1 MRDHILALDEGTTSA
16 RAVLFD
22 REGTPCAS
30 GSVEFSQSY
39 PRPGWVEQNPEE
51 ILSCQRRAVE
61 LCLERAALSPDRLLA
76 IGLANQRETV
86 VLWDKATGKSVA
98 PAIGWQCRR
107 TAAACEELAAAGLEP
122 MIHQKTGLRL
132 DPYFS
137 ASKLSY
143 LLTTIPNAKE
153 KAARGEW
160 LFGTVDSFLLWHLT
174 QGRVHKTDPTNAS
187 RTMLFNIQT
196 GDWDEELL
204 SLFGVPRACLPEVA
218 SSAEIYGETEIGGVA
233 VPIAGIAGDQQAA
246 LFGQGCTRAGEMKAT
261 YGTGLFLLSHTG
273 QSPVFSSSGLLT
285 TLAATPQGAP
295 LQYALEGSVFT
306 GGDVVRWLR
315 DELGFFERAA
325 DIEALARQAKTEGV
339 FLVPAFTGLGAPYW
353 DPQAR
358 ASLLGL
364 TRACGRAEIARA
376 ALEAIAFSCA
386 DVLTLL
392 RRESGHPIP
401 SMRVDGGA
409 TANNLLLQIQADL
422 ANVTVLRP
430 PVREAT
436 ARGAALLAGCTLG
449 LWSPDRLPEPPQQPD
464 SFSPS
469 LPDDRRRT
477 LQGGWQRAVAATRS
491 FTGGPLS

>member
-143 LLTTIPNAKE
+143 LLTTIPHAKE

-174 QGRVHKTDPTNAS
+174 RGRVHKTDPTNAS

-204 SLFGVPRACLPEVA
+204 SLFDIPRACLPEVA
-218 SSAEIYGETEIGGVA
+218 SSAEIYGETELGGVA

-376 ALEAIAFSCA
+376 ALDAIAFSCA
-386 DVLTLL
+386 DVLALL

-409 TANNLLLQIQADL
+409 TANNLLLQLQADL

-449 LWSPDRLPEPPQQPD
+449 LWSPDRLPEPQQQPD

-469 LPDDRRRT
+469 LPDDRRRA
-477 LQGGWQRAVAATRS
+477 LQSGWQRAVAATRS
-491 FTGGPLS
+491 FTGGSLS